1 MFFHGYLKI
10 YGNCTEKSSVSYK
23 LKEKAIKVIKE
34 LQLKPGNKKMFGE
47 GKQRQIRLIEN

>member
-10 YGNCTEKSSVSYK
+10 YGNCIEESSVSYK